1 MNKNF
6 LLSVTP
12 LPLLIPG
19 FLLAWWF
26 HLLVFCITL
35 LTGYIYHW
43 VKIKAERNK
52 KAEMERKMLEKSEL
66 LSYSVRSEEKAR
78 EDAEL
83 ANRSKST
90 LLSKITH
97 EIRTPMNAMVGMASL
112 LNESPL
118 NPEQRKFTASILQ
131 SGDELLELINTILMQ
146 DILQF
151 SKVDSDK
158 ELELKDFDL
167 KNSLEEVL
175 DVFGKKASD
184 VGIDLA
190 YSISDN
196 VPPNL
201 VGDAYRLR
209 QILMNLIESAFR
221 FTTTGDISIVVNAI
235 QSIEDSRLHIQ
246 FEVRDTGQGMD
257 QQRLQKILKDLQ
269 LPDTSETKSEHLGLT
284 LIICKKLVGLMGGSL
299 NVQSTLEEGTTFSF
313 NILVHASLQT
323 NRTLLYPEMAGAEGK
338 KILIVDDNTTVLN
351 VIENQL
357 KKWKVVPYVASSAQ
371 QALQILEKNTDIELV
386 ITDLLMPYM
395 DGVDLSKAIKQH
407 TPNMPIILLANNGD
421 DYYRRYSQLFV
432 SCLNKPVKQHLLS
445 KQIASGL
452 RHKLSTLITHKEKRK
467 FSNDFAAQYP
477 MRILLGE
484 DDLMNQQMIKMTLNK
499 LGYEIF
505 ICSNGKEV
513 LEEVS
518 HSRYDLIL
526 MDVQMPEMDG
536 LEASRMI
543 RLCLTEQ
550 PIIVAM
556 TANTMQGDREM
567 CLVAGMDDYISKPVK
582 IDEIADTLEKWS
594 LQVKQYNNN

>member
-1 MNKNF
+1 M
-6 LLSVTP
+6 
-12 LPLLIPG
+12 
-19 FLLAWWF
+19 
-26 HLLVFCITL
+26 
-35 LTGYIYHW
+35 
-43 VKIKAERNK
+43 KAERNK
-52 KAEMERKMLEKSEL
+52 KAEMERKMLENSEL

-78 EDAEL
+78 EDADL

-118 NPEQRKFTASILQ
+118 SPEQRKFTGSILQ
-131 SGDELLELINTILMQ
+131 SGDQLLELINTILMQ

-184 VGIDLA
+184 AGIDLA

-201 VGDAYRLR
+201 VGDAYRVR
-209 QILMNLIESAFR
+209 QILMNLIENAFR
-221 FTTTGDISIVVNAI
+221 FTTTGDISIRVSAI
-235 QSIEDSRLHIQ
+235 QSIEDSRLNIQ
-246 FEVRDTGQGMD
+246 FQVKDTGEGMD
-257 QQRLQKILKDLQ
+257 EERLKNILKELQ
-269 LPDTSETKSEHLGLT
+269 SPDVIETKSEHLGLT
-284 LIICKKLVGLMGGSL
+284 LIICKKLVSLMGGAL
-299 NVQSTLEEGTTFSF
+299 NVKSTLGEGTTFSF

-323 NRTLLYPEMAGAEGK
+323 NRSLLYPEMAGAEGK
-338 KILIVDDNTTVLN
+338 KILVVDDNATVLA
-351 VIENQL
+351 VLENQL

-432 SCLNKPVKQHLLS
+432 SCLNKPIKQHLLS
-445 KQIASGL
+445 KQIASGI
-452 RHKLSTLITHKEKRK
+452 RHKRSVSSAHKEKRK
-467 FSNDFAAQYP
+467 FSNDFAEQYP
-477 MRILLGE
+477 MRILVGE
-484 DDLMNQQMIKMTLNK
+484 DDLLNQQMIKMTLSK
-499 LGYEIF
+499 LGYEAF
-505 ICSNGKEV
+505 ICGNGKEV

-518 HSRYDLIL
+518 HSTYDLIL

-567 CLVAGMDDYISKPVK
+567 CLAAGMDDYISKPVK
-582 IDEIADTLEKWS
+582 IEDIADTLEKWS